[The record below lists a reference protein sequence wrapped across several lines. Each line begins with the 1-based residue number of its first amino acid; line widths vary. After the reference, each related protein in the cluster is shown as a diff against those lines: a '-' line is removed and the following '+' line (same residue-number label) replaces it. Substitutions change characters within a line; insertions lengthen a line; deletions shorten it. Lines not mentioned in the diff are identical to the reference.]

1 MSLSARLVLRVIIR
15 DRSRLRAV
23 SQKNN
28 KSFIGQAF
36 SANMVGF
43 WPHSFFCVFIDLD
56 SISIHKHAKKNLVN
70 IQQS

>member
-1 MSLSARLVLRVIIR
+1 MANSVIGQNLAR
-15 DRSRLRAV
+15 SGLRAV

-43 WPHSFFCVFIDLD
+43 WPLFFCVFIDLD
-56 SISIHKHAKKNLVN
+56 SVSIHKHAKKNLVN